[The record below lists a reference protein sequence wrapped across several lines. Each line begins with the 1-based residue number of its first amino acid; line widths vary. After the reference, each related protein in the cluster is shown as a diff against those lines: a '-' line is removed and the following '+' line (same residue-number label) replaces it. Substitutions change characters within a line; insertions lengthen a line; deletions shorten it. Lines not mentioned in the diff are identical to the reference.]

1 MVTFKSGQTIVLY
14 FSINDSFVSLRMLQN
29 FKATRRILE
38 NRQIKTLFRLLSSN
52 DKEKI
57 YLKTTENE
65 TKTKLTN
72 TKDKTITLLT
82 GYVKKFQSKDDDE
95 ETGEERKGPFKNY
108 FAEEER
114 DKNKIMKYEEFIDRN
129 TRNKDRENFIVCWS
143 I

>member
-1 MVTFKSGQTIVLY
+1 
-14 FSINDSFVSLRMLQN
+14 MLQN

-52 DKEKI
+52 DKEKN

-72 TKDKTITLLT
+72 SKDKTITLLT
-82 GYVKKFQSKDDDE
+82 GYMKKFKSKDDDE
-95 ETGEERKGPFKNY
+95 EAGEERKGPFKNY
-108 FAEEER
+108 FEEEER